1 MKSSPGKTDA
11 EKGDS
16 ARGRWGVHR
25 ICVPALPRVSV
36 YTDLLSPGGSNN
48 GNGSYRFRS
57 IDNAAGPT
65 TVSCMVDGACRGC
78 HNGLMNYMPFQD
90 LDSPLTREACGP
102 RIWSG
107 ISPGVEMREGY

>member
-1 MKSSPGKTDA
+1 
-11 EKGDS
+11 
-16 ARGRWGVHR
+16 
-25 ICVPALPRVSV
+25 
-36 YTDLLSPGGSNN
+36 
-48 GNGSYRFRS
+48 
-57 IDNAAGPT
+57 
-65 TVSCMVDGACRGC
+65 VSCMVDGACRGC